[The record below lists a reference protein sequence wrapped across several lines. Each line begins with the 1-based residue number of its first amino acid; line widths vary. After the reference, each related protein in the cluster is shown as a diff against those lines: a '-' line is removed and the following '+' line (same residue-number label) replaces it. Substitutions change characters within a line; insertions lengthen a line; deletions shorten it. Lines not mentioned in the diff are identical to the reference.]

1 MKGVVIGE
9 VLEKVKHPNADKLSL
24 TQVDIGSEKIQIVC
38 GAPNVNVG
46 QKVPVATIGTI
57 LIIMMK
63 NFKLK
68 RKNKR
73 RILIRYDM
81 FRARA

>member
-57 LIIMMK
+57 L
-63 NFKLK
+63 
-68 RKNKR
+68 
-73 RILIRYDM
+73 
-81 FRARA
+81 